1 MKENKPS
8 LGILLLDTV
17 FPRIPGDVGNAQ
29 SYEYPVVFKTVRG
42 ATVQRVVYEADSSLL
57 DDFIHAARELEEQG
71 VAAITSSCGLLAVFQ
86 EAMVTSVSI
95 PVFLSS
101 LLQVPLVYAMTQKR
115 VGIITAHSEKLTKPV
130 LSSAGIDDQIPLC
143 VAGMQNS
150 DSFSNPILQNGLSLQ
165 KDAIEKDMVDL
176 SMSMLD
182 LNPDLGAF
190 VFECHNLA
198 PYSQAVRMRTGLPV
212 FDIVD
217 YADWV
222 YSSINKRAYPSPD
235 QTSQS

>member
-1 MKENKPS
+1 MKSTPS
-8 LGILLLDTV
+8 LGILLLDTA
-17 FPRIPGDVGNAQ
+17 FPRIPGDVGNAK
-29 SYEYPVVFKTVRG
+29 SYDYPVVLKTVKG
-42 ATVQRVVYEADSSLL
+42 ATVKRVIDEADASLL
-57 DDFIHAARELEEQG
+57 DDFVSAARELEAQG
-71 VAAITSSCGLLAVFQ
+71 VSAITSSCGFLAIFQ
-86 EAMVTSVSI
+86 QEVSDAVRI

-115 VGIITAHSEKLTKPV
+115 VGIITAHSEKLTVNV
-130 LSSAGIDDQIPLC
+130 LTKAGIDNHIPLM

-150 DSFSNPILQNGLSLQ
+150 AAFSNPILEDGMNLQ

-176 SMSMLD
+176 ALSMQKT
-182 LNPDLGAF
+182 NPDLGAF

-198 PYSQAVRMRTGLPV
+198 PYSQAVHLTTGLPV

-222 YSSINKRAYPSPD
+222 YSSINKRAYPSPYL
-235 QTSQS
+235 SLQS

>member
-1 MKENKPS
+1 METKPS

-17 FPRIPGDVGNAQ
+17 FPRIPGDVGNTQ
-29 SYEYPVVFKTVRG
+29 SYDYPVVLKTVNG

-57 DDFIHAARELEEQG
+57 DDFTRAARELEAQG
-71 VAAITSSCGLLAVFQ
+71 VSAITSSCGFLTVFQ
-86 EAMVTSVSI
+86 EAVAASVRI

-115 VGIITAHSEKLTKPV
+115 VGIVTAHSEKLTEAV
-130 LSSAGIDDQIPLC
+130 LSKAGINERVPFC

-150 DSFSNPILQNGLSLQ
+150 AAFSNPILQSGLSLQ

-176 SMSMLD
+176 AMSMLEA
-182 LNPDLGAF
+182 NPDLGAF

-198 PYSQAVRMRTGLPV
+198 PYSRAVRTRSGLPV

-217 YADWV
+217 YADWI
-222 YSSINKRAYPSPD
+222 YSSIHKRAYPFSD
-235 QTSQS
+235 QASQS